1 MALQALRPGPV
12 APGRSILELGVV
24 GSASLSIPKSDQIMN
39 EPFTS
44 FYFLSFLIFFDDEPL
59 GILIQA
65 VYPGRAGAL
74 GGNPYTFES
83 HPQIAKCPRFAQMM
97 FKFLSECHFELN
109 SDSIKH
115 LAGTAKPF

>member
-1 MALQALRPGPV
+1 MALQALRPGPM
-12 APGRSILELGVV
+12 APGRSILELGV